1 MGSLPENKPKR
12 TNGRRKSIL
21 QKGFVTTLGN
31 NTLQGLVDE
40 PIFEEVTTMGAGK
53 SFGELALQKGRST
66 RAARIVWKSRCEFAW
81 MSKTDYKKV
90 LQKITEKLVN
100 DLIDFFLSI
109 PLFSSW
115 SRIFLAKLMHKID
128 KKSWIKNQTVIKEGD
143 PITEIYIIQNGEFEV
158 LSKFQQK

>member
-1 MGSLPENKPKR
+1 VGSLPENKPKR

-66 RAARIVWKSRCEFAW
+66 RAARIV
-81 MSKTDYKKV
+81 
-90 LQKITEKLVN
+90 
-100 DLIDFFLSI
+100 
-109 PLFSSW
+109 
-115 SRIFLAKLMHKID
+115 
-128 KKSWIKNQTVIKEGD
+128 
-143 PITEIYIIQNGEFEV
+143 
-158 LSKFQQK
+158 